1 MAGEGKETRLA
12 YDGPDVE
19 HDKLMAEIDRMSRGE
34 HERASDASE
43 SAALTKTFLEDTGMN
58 GQALSWLKSI
68 VKKLPKKDGQAKAM
82 DIIRSLKVGLP
93 MVENHVGG
101 QGTAEM
107 DLEGPQDEAEGEPED
122 QDIPESEAEDA
133 ETEEFNT
140 AVDEAMGDD
149 DVVTPID
156 FGGDAA

>member
-12 YDGPDVE
+12 YDGPDVD
-19 HDKLMAEIDRMSRGE
+19 HDQLIAEIDRMSRGE

-43 SAALTKTFLEDTGMN
+43 SAAKTKEFIDETGMN

-107 DLEGPQDEAEGEPED
+107 DLDGPQDEAEETVEAEPE
-122 QDIPESEAEDA
+122 ATDA
-133 ETEEFNT
+133 ETEKFNSE
-140 AVDEAMGDD
+140 VDEVMGD

-156 FGGDAA
+156 FGGEAAE

>member
-19 HDKLMAEIDRMSRGE
+19 HDQLMAEIDRMSRGE

-107 DLEGPQDEAEGEPED
+107 DLEGPQDPPEEETDETVEAAYEPT
-122 QDIPESEAEDA
+122 DA
-133 ETEEFNT
+133 ETEEFNSE
-140 AVDEAMGDD
+140 VDEVMGDD

-156 FGGDAA
+156 FGGAA